1 MDHYH
6 HRQKQFSSKSLPLA
20 VALAIFTGLMMVITI
35 PLAPVLVFA
44 ANIDGTSGNDILNG
58 TPKADTING
67 FDGNDK
73 LFGKGGDDILDGGK
87 GEDEIYGGQGDDE
100 IKDES
105 GVSEGFSSGNKVYG
119 GAGDDNIDVGTSS
132 DGATYYIY
140 GEAGSDYID
149 VISTEGIVYGGAGED
164 TIYCKGEY
172 CALYGDQGND
182 EIHLSGSQIASSE
195 ALGGSGNDKLYCQNG
210 EELQGN
216 DGNDYLF
223 GCVEQHGGK
232 GDDILEGRGFGTSYE
247 GGPGADTFKCSP
259 GPGDE
264 VRDYNPEEGDT
275 IISPADCETIIEE
288 DTA

>member
-1 MDHYH
+1 MDHHH
-6 HRQKQFSSKSLPLA
+6 HRQKQRQFSSKSSLLRVA
-20 VALAIFTGLMMVITI
+20 ALAIFTGLMMVMMPSAT
-35 PLAPVLVFA
+35 VLVFA
-44 ANIDGTSGNDILNG
+44 ANIDGTSGDDILNG

-73 LFGKGGDDILDGGK
+73 LFGKSGDDTLDGGN
-87 GEDEIYGGQGDDE
+87 GDDEIYGGAGNDE
-100 IKDES
+100 IKDENTD
-105 GVSEGFSSGNKVYG
+105 SEGFRNDDNKVYG
-119 GAGDDNIDVGTSS
+119 GSGNDNIDVGTSGGDDS
-132 DGATYYIY
+132 TYYIY

-149 VISTEGIVYGGAGED
+149 VMAGSAYVYGGPNDD
-164 TIYCKGEY
+164 TIYCIAEY
-172 CALYGDQGND
+172 CGLNGNQGDD
-182 EIHLSGSQIASSE
+182 EIHLWGSQIASSE

-232 GDDILEGRGFGTSYE
+232 GDDILESTQDFGTDYE

-264 VRDYNPEEGDT
+264 VRDYNPKEGDT
-275 IISPADCETIIEE
+275 VSADCEIINQ
-288 DTA
+288 